1 MTVQSGDQERPS
13 AADEI
18 DDEVST
24 TLWCFDALAQ
34 AVEHHEEAGDH
45 EALKRL
51 WCPET
56 PFGTITKAI
65 IDVRELRP
73 FGTAIKPRPIL
84 NRPDA
89 AKLLLI
95 RGATKLHY
103 AEEEQLVRPAAVV
116 TLLRSDKRG
125 KWLIYRIGDYA
136 GSELI
141 PDPLS

>member
-1 MTVQSGDQERPS
+1 MTVQQGEPGHPDS
-13 AADEI
+13 AELY
-18 DDEVST
+18 DDVST

-45 EALKRL
+45 EALQRL

-56 PFGTITKAI
+56 PFGTISKAI
-65 IDVRELRP
+65 ADVRGFRP
-73 FGTAIKPRPIL
+73 FGIVAKPMPVP

-95 RGATKLHY
+95 RGIPKLSLDD
-103 AEEEQLVRPAAVV
+103 EEQWVRPAAVA
-116 TLLRSDKRG
+116 TLLRSDKRA

-141 PDPLS
+141 PEPLS